1 MVSFQLMNESTPNLL
16 KLHTVPEG
24 CGVTFQCISLL
35 RLEIESKSRQQ
46 FPRPLELLG
55 SKD

>member
-1 MVSFQLMNESTPNLL
+1 MRAPNLL
-16 KLHTVPEG
+16 KLYTVPEG

-35 RLEIESKSRQQ
+35 GLEIESKSRQQ